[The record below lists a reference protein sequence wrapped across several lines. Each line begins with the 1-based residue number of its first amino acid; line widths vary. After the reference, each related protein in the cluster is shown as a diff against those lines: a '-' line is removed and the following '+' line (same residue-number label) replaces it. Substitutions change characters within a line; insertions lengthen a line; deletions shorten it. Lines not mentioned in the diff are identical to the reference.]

1 MYWIHSGR
9 RWRAACG
16 TTRQPGQKTMNEPKN
31 SDVSSRGWLRALGL
45 DRRELRSWALYDWA
59 NSAFATT
66 IMGAVLP
73 VYYASV
79 AAVDLPG
86 NVATGYWGYTT
97 AIAMTIIAVASPV
110 LGAAADYMGAKKR
123 FLAVFVLL
131 GVIATACLYLVT
143 QGEWLLASILFIVG
157 NIGFAGANV
166 FYDSLLPHIASEE
179 EVDRVS
185 TAGYALGYVGGG
197 VLLAINL
204 GMVLKPGLFGF
215 ADAGIATRAVFVSV
229 AVWWAG
235 FSIPLLRDV
244 REPPRR
250 LETEESVRVNPLR
263 AGFHRLRETL
273 GEIRKHKQLLTFLV
287 AFWFYTDGI
296 GTIIKMA
303 TVYGTEIGLG
313 PNTLMGGFLVVQFVG
328 IPFTFAFGALAG
340 RIGARN
346 GIYIA
351 LTVYALISAFAYFM
365 NTAWHFWVLAVAV
378 ATVQGGSQALSR
390 SLFTTL
396 IPRGKSSEFF
406 GFFSVFAKFAGIFG
420 PFLMA
425 QIALISGSGRY
436 GILSLVIFF
445 VVGILVLSRVD
456 LEEGRRAALEEDAAL
471 LTVAAG
477 GTE

>member
-1 MYWIHSGR
+1 MRDS
-9 RWRAACG
+9 G
-16 TTRQPGQKTMNEPKN
+16 TTEK
-31 SDVSSRGWLRALGL
+31 SSPGWLRALGL
-45 DRRELRSWALYDWA
+45 ERRELRSWALYDWA

-79 AAVDLPG
+79 AAASLPG
-86 NVATGYWGYTT
+86 NVATAYWGYTT
-97 AIAMTIIAVASPV
+97 AIAMMIIAVASPV

-123 FLAVFVLL
+123 FLAAFMLL

-143 QGEWLLASILFIVG
+143 EGQWLLASMLFIAG

-166 FYDSLLPHIASEE
+166 FYDSLLPHIASED

-185 TAGYALGYVGGG
+185 TAGYAIGYVGGG
-197 VLLAINL
+197 VLLAVNL
-204 GMVLKPGLFGF
+204 VMVLKPDLFGF
-215 ADAGIATRAVFVSV
+215 ADAGIATRVVFVSV

-250 LETEESVRVNPLR
+250 LEVEESERINPLR
-263 AGFHRLRETL
+263 AGFHRLLETL

-313 PNTLMGGFLVVQFVG
+313 PNTLIGAFLVVQFVG

-351 LTVYALISAFAYFM
+351 LTVYAFISVFAYFM
-365 NTAWHFWVLAVAV
+365 NTAWHFWVLAAAV

-406 GFFSVFAKFAGIFG
+406 GFFSVFAKFAGILG

-425 QIALISGSGRY
+425 QVALLTGSGRF
-436 GILSLVIFF
+436 GILALVIFF

-456 LEEGRRAALEEDAAL
+456 LEEGRRAALEEDATLQA
-471 LTVAAG
+471 VGAG
-477 GTE
+477 DAE